1 MSLTEEMIFPV
12 NIDEEVE
19 QSFLDYAVSVITDR
33 ALPDV
38 RDGLKPVHRRILF
51 AMKDLKLW
59 NNKPHKKSARIVG
72 EVLGSYHAHGDTSV
86 YDAMVRLAQ
95 PFSLNYPLVDG
106 HGNFGNIDGDP
117 SAHYRYTEA
126 KLSKVGEDMLKDI
139 EKNTVDWKP
148 NFSEDKLEPVVLP
161 ARLPQLLI
169 NGTTGI

>member
-1 MSLTEEMIFPV
+1 M
-12 NIDEEVE
+12 
-19 QSFLDYAVSVITDR
+19 
-33 ALPDV
+33 
-38 RDGLKPVHRRILF
+38 KPVHRRILF
-51 AMKDLKLW
+51 AMNELKLSSA
-59 NNKPHKKSARIVG
+59 KPHRKSAQVVG
-72 EVLGSYHAHGDTSV
+72 EVLAKFHPHGDTSV

-126 KLSKVGEDMLKDI
+126 KLSKVGEIMLKDI